1 MKGEIALYKLRL
13 TYMKSKTSIY
23 IPAIDICDVIAK
35 ALARIGVK
43 LAYSNSKNVKPE
55 IINASTL
62 PIGFESDGEICDVV
76 IKEHIDIAYLVREI
90 NKTLPAGM
98 IILGAQY
105 VDLESEDINKLVYA
119 STYEISLVFEDSM
132 FIGMNK
138 RQIEDI
144 KKWHRKMFEE
154 YLSEPSILV
163 LKKTLYR
170 QERINIKED
179 IIDYKF
185 LIDNRLRITV
195 YTKKEKSLNPEH
207 IMSGYMEYIN
217 RDVKYNIKRIK
228 ILYK

>member
-1 MKGEIALYKLRL
+1 MYKLRL

-23 IPAIDICDVIAK
+23 IPAIDICDVISK

-43 LAYSNSKNVKPE
+43 LAYSGRKNVKPE

-62 PIGFESDGEICDVV
+62 PIGLESDGEICDVV

-90 NKTLPAGM
+90 NKTLPVGM
-98 IILGAQY
+98 IVLGAQY
-105 VDLESEDINKLVYA
+105 VDMESEDINKMVYA
-119 STYEISLVFEDSM
+119 STYEISLIFEDSM

-138 RQIEDI
+138 KEIENI

-154 YLSEPSILV
+154 YLAEPAILV

-195 YTKKEKSLNPEH
+195 YTKKDRNLNPEH
-207 IMSGYMEYIN
+207 IMTGYIEYIN
-217 RDVKYNIKRIK
+217 REVNYNIKRTK